1 MKDSFANM
9 SLTVQIHVPV
19 HVLSETESNYDE
31 MKLQQSKFVYG
42 ILIGNINRLPTV

>member
-1 MKDSFANM
+1 M

-19 HVLSETESNYDE
+19 HVLSETESNDE
-31 MKLQQSKFVYG
+31 LKLQQSKFAYG

>member
-9 SLTVQIHVPV
+9 SLTVQIHV
-19 HVLSETESNYDE
+19 HVLSETEINDE
-31 MKLQQSKFVYG
+31 LKLQQSKFVYG